1 MENFLHDLE
10 NSRGQ
15 FWRILLDKQVKIL
28 IGAGDNSLGAGENL
42 GAGDNSLDGEQV
54 SWWSGLP
61 PTWLSPCGGPASSR
75 GFTSKPEKGHNH
87 HHQGLGSRRPIK
99 TNQTSK
105 AHQQGS
111 SKTNQRSTK
120 AVWSRSWTETN
131 PDIRLEKQENQRDHC
146 REQAGHQKKSIFS
159 GIWLDT
165 ASAER

>member
-28 IGAGDNSLGAGENL
+28 I

-75 GFTSKPEKGHNH
+75 GFTSKPEKGHN
-87 HHQGLGSRRPIK
+87 HQGLGSRRPIK

-159 GIWLDT
+159 GIGLDT
-165 ASAER
+165 ASVER